1 VAEAELGIEEV
12 EIEDALRPLGEDQ
25 SRSALAVAEFDG
37 TAGLLA
43 AEDTDEALAEPAFAD
58 LLLDEVFLAGMS
70 LEVEVRGTFLGGE
83 VFGMSN
89 EEFGF
94 SFQERE
100 EIFTLDAEGMIDEA
114 IKAGFVGEREVSLE
128 DHSIMAAENGDDG
141 RSELDE
147 ESVRRGH
154 GVLLQKGACV
164 TPFCKQNAFCAL
176 SSLVAAKA
184 ALG

>member
-1 VAEAELGIEEV
+1 LHADVAEAELGIEEV

-25 SRSALAVAEFDG
+25 SRSAIAVAEFDR
-37 TAGLLA
+37 TASLLA
-43 AEDTDEALAEPAFAD
+43 AEDTDKALAEPAFAD

-70 LEVEVRGTFLGGE
+70 LEVKVRGPFLGGE

-94 SFQERE
+94 FFQERE

-114 IKAGFVGEREVSLE
+114 IKVGFVGEREVSLE
-128 DHSIMAAENGDDG
+128 DHSIMATENGDDG

-147 ESVRRGH
+147 KSVLRGH
-154 GVLLQKGACV
+154 GVLLQKGASA
-164 TPFCKQNAFCAL
+164 TPF
-176 SSLVAAKA
+176 
-184 ALG
+184 